1 MTENFIHIFAWHL
14 EVLCASAGRV
24 HRNEPRPHKVL
35 CNNKRLSRT
44 LQKVERHCDI
54 FSVYT
59 HASENNSSNI
69 LRNSSHILVESKSSN
84 QNIII
89 KTHLKTSIPFS
100 FCGFVLQHIRSQQ
113 CRCSKK
119 TATMPPKTCS
129 LYTYREARS
138 GGTSMTQSHGV
149 PARSIKNAK
158 RIRRLGIRYFH
169 YIYYLWETDNFPIL
183 TQLNAVCLSMTLLN
197 IWARQFYLSRDDND
211 EIEHDGYRR
220 LVNFNIFFCF

>member
-1 MTENFIHIFAWHL
+1 MRRIETRISVGARSWMTENFIHIFAWHL

-113 CRCSKK
+113 CRGSKK

-129 LYTYREARS
+129 LYTYREAVEPPWRNP
-138 GGTSMTQSHGV
+138 T
-149 PARSIKNAK
+149 AF
-158 RIRRLGIRYFH
+158 RLGLLRMRKGSAD
-169 YIYYLWETDNFPIL
+169 WE
-183 TQLNAVCLSMTLLN
+183 
-197 IWARQFYLSRDDND
+197 
-211 EIEHDGYRR
+211 
-220 LVNFNIFFCF
+220 